1 MHISDVSTKT
11 SWSVL
16 CLLLLWLRHMRI
28 GLIWFY
34 WLCGWCWFCQRKVWP
49 YHANLCWQLLLCS
62 LHKWNVFLFFYRTR
76 LSLLLYK
83 VSSVRIGS
91 AKKISV
97 LSGLII
103 TFWIWKFTC
112 NLIFQ
117 SFQTKVAVLTP
128 ARHIRRFQEYFNHI
142 NILISTSTLQFLQ
155 FWYQNGVNYLFLIVK
170 SIKVTSGFISKV
182 MKKFLGGATVELF
195 DF

>member
-1 MHISDVSTKT
+1 MCILSFKKWKINTLSSKIIQTEKAKSSQFDRTRGYKNQKFPTYMHISDVSTKT

-103 TFWIWKFTC
+103 TFWIWKFTF
-112 NLIFQ
+112 NLIF
-117 SFQTKVAVLTP
+117 
-128 ARHIRRFQEYFNHI
+128 
-142 NILISTSTLQFLQ
+142 
-155 FWYQNGVNYLFLIVK
+155 
-170 SIKVTSGFISKV
+170 
-182 MKKFLGGATVELF
+182 
-195 DF
+195 